1 MLTSIQVISIFLS
14 CMQRA
19 CTCMHFMWKRFYCPS
34 YQDLLNWFMGNFYD
48 AIAMIRIRKPELDK
62 PLIIYEYVFFCVN
75 NYISENLCQVFVT
88 KSQKIIFI
96 FFFFWLRVLSFDLWS
111 RKLWWRQFSSKDYL
125 ETTKF
130 LKRNGKKCSLLAI
143 DGTPYKC

>member
-1 MLTSIQVISIFLS
+1 
-14 CMQRA
+14 
-19 CTCMHFMWKRFYCPS
+19 
-34 YQDLLNWFMGNFYD
+34 MGNFYD

-96 FFFFWLRVLSFDLWS
+96 FFFFLAESVIIRFMVKAIMVKKVVSL
-111 RKLWWRQFSSKDYL
+111 KNYL
-125 ETTKF
+125 QTTKF
-130 LKRNGKKCSLLAI
+130 LKRNGRKCSLLRLMEQVLNFFRSHFI
-143 DGTPYKC
+143 